1 MEPILEF
8 NYLFEGDEEE
18 HIINIQAKSDSL
30 LITIELESKG
40 LYWYKELNSKLLSE
54 ITSQMGS
61 YKSLKIFTDMLIQ
74 ALAKKN
80 KSLSLNFYSLKEIQ
94 DLSNF
99 SLENKEI
106 TDVKKFLILV
116 YTSFEKVIYPIPMDY
131 LGNNPTK
138 ELMQRTIIRLRN
150 RISKLKEEN
159 KTLSNNSSFNK
170 SNLSINN
177 IYNNNDSD
185 TTLSIKNKY
194 KSLLKEIKILNNNS
208 RIKFKKLY
216 DNLSNE
222 YDKILSSVYDYLQKG
237 NTKLVI
243 DRLNRVEQLK
253 NDVLFDVTS
262 IENIQNKFIDSIKN
276 IFGKINVDKSD
287 ENKDIRKN
295 NNNARHSLGRTK
307 TGFTFHKNNNKSF
320 NFDFNFNNSEN
331 NLYNKLS
338 KNKILDI
345 NNYTTYGNMNTI
357 SGSDISKFNYNNN
370 KDENNE
376 CIKVYRIKL
385 KEKKSEIERLKQ
397 QLQEEKESKNKV
409 IKELNKLEY
418 SNKMSLNLKN
428 SQKNLTVVEKFNKLT
443 EMIIGFT
450 YSMNNLRNNLY
461 QKTISHIDAKN
472 IYGKLKTKLIALIEE
487 VSSVKNEIKNNKEEN
502 LGENLNE
509 ENNENI
515 DDIKTI
521 KEENENSQIFTDRD
535 KDFIKNDDENNIY
548 NDNQTVGNIV
558 NNNITLN
565 TLPNYNMEVLI
576 EENKNL
582 RNQLSQKIY
591 NSSENESNN
600 QQDKNLVESLKQQII
615 ELKKKIME
623 KDLELEEKRNENIR
637 TQKDDLNNIIIN
649 NSKNI
654 EQLKMTYQLLID
666 DKDNRIKELEE
677 EIISYE
683 KEIDLLKEENDKL
696 KSESRKDKILSEAEV
711 NNLKNQK
718 IELQCLLEQGNSNN
732 NLINL
737 NKDDKEKIKKM
748 ENELNIKNKQIT
760 LLTQNHENDLK
771 ELNLAIEMLKQ
782 KIIQLEE
789 ENYNLSL
796 EKNKAIE
803 KNE

>member
-1 MEPILEF
+1 
-8 NYLFEGDEEE
+8 
-18 HIINIQAKSDSL
+18 
-30 LITIELESKG
+30 
-40 LYWYKELNSKLLSE
+40 
-54 ITSQMGS
+54 
-61 YKSLKIFTDMLIQ
+61 
-74 ALAKKN
+74 
-80 KSLSLNFYSLKEIQ
+80 
-94 DLSNF
+94 
-99 SLENKEI
+99 
-106 TDVKKFLILV
+106 
-116 YTSFEKVIYPIPMDY
+116 
-131 LGNNPTK
+131 
-138 ELMQRTIIRLRN
+138 
-150 RISKLKEEN
+150 
-159 KTLSNNSSFNK
+159 
-170 SNLSINN
+170 
-177 IYNNNDSD
+177 
-185 TTLSIKNKY
+185 
-194 KSLLKEIKILNNNS
+194 
-208 RIKFKKLY
+208 
-216 DNLSNE
+216 
-222 YDKILSSVYDYLQKG
+222 
-237 NTKLVI
+237 
-243 DRLNRVEQLK
+243 
-253 NDVLFDVTS
+253 
-262 IENIQNKFIDSIKN
+262 
-276 IFGKINVDKSD
+276 
-287 ENKDIRKN
+287 
-295 NNNARHSLGRTK
+295 
-307 TGFTFHKNNNKSF
+307 
-320 NFDFNFNNSEN
+320 
-331 NLYNKLS
+331 
-338 KNKILDI
+338 
-345 NNYTTYGNMNTI
+345 MNTI